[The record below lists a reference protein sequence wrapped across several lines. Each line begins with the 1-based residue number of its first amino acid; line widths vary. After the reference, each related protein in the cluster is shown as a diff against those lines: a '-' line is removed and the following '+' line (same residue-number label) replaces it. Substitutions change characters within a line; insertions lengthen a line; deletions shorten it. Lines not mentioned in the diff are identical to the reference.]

1 METLPPMTNH
11 TVPVG
16 KVSIEHIASEET
28 AVFGAHIFSI
38 TYGGRDR
45 SDALLLVLGAQRHE
59 RSVRVFY
66 GRPEAGAVE
75 QALHAAQ
82 SLSRTESQVP
92 R

>member
-1 METLPPMTNH
+1 MSDR

-16 KVSIEHIASEET
+16 KVSIDHITSEET
-28 AVFGAHIFSI
+28 SAFGAHVFSI

-45 SDALLLVLGAQRHE
+45 ADALLVVLGQHRHE

-82 SLSRTESQVP
+82 SLSRSESQVP